1 VIGPLPG
8 MIGTMA
14 ALEAV
19 RALTGWGR
27 PLAGRLAIVD
37 MMERRWREVGV
48 AKDAECPICAG

>member
-1 VIGPLPG
+1 MGALAG

-19 RALTGWGR
+19 RALSGWGR

-37 MMERRWREVGV
+37 MLERRWREVGV
-48 AKDAECPICAG
+48 AKDPECPICRG